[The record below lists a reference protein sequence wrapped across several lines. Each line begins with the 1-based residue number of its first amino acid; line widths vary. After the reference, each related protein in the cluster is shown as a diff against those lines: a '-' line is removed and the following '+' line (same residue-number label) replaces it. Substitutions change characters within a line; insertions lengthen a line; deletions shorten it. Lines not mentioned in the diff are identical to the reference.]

1 MENNRN
7 TIFRG
12 HRIIILVVLCLFG
25 FCLIWAT
32 SLTSHAPRKQAKD
45 DRVYLI
51 HADELRYDMRGLVP
65 DAQILRGKVHFTHG
79 GSHLWCDSAYFFQAS
94 ESVQAFGNVR
104 FTQGDTLSL
113 TCDNADYDGM
123 EQVMRARNNVVMKHR
138 TQTLYT
144 DSLDYDRVSD
154 LAYFF
159 EGGKLIDG
167 NDRLVSD
174 WGEYSPST
182 RLASF
187 YYAVQMYSG
196 KNHITTDTLHYDTRT
211 SVAHVTGPSTLTS
224 GESVVYTTDAYMN
237 SRTDRSSLYSRS
249 TICNGG
255 KFITGDSLYHDNKS
269 GDSEGYGHVV
279 YTDTVSRQRLLCH
292 RMRYNA
298 NTGYGYAT
306 DSAVVEDYSQQD
318 TLWMHADTL
327 KLYTYNINTDSVSR
341 TVHAYK
347 MVRAYRKDLQAV
359 CDSLVFATADS
370 CLTMYG
376 DPIAWN
382 VNRQLLGEV
391 IKVYMNDSTVRK
403 AEIIGQAMTV
413 EQTDTLQHY
422 NQLSSNRIDAFFK
435 DGVVRRTDAVANVKT
450 LFYNADDKDS
460 VLTELNYLETD
471 TLRMFLSAERKL
483 ERIWVSRCSGTMYPM
498 SQIPP
503 EMLHLPGFVWF
514 DYIRP
519 KNRDD
524 IFVWRGKDKGDELKV
539 IRRREVPLLRLSR
552 HDTDA
557 EGGEQEPE

>member
-1 MENNRN
+1 MVSR
-7 TIFRG
+7 
-12 HRIIILVVLCLFG
+12 
-25 FCLIWAT
+25 
-32 SLTSHAPRKQAKD
+32 APRKQAKD

-113 TCDNADYDGM
+113 TCDRADYDGM
-123 EQVMRARNNVVMKHR
+123 EQVMRARDNVVMKHR
-138 TQTLYT
+138 AQTLYT

-159 EGGKLIDG
+159 EGGKLVDG

-187 YYAVQMYSG
+187 YYAVQMHSG
-196 KNHITTDTLHYDTRT
+196 KNIVTTDTLHYDTRT

-224 GESVVYTTDAYMN
+224 GESVVYTTDAYVN

-255 KFITGDSLYHDNKS
+255 KFITGDSLFHDNKS

-292 RMRYNA
+292 RMHYNA
-298 NTGYGYAT
+298 DTGYGYAT

-318 TLWMHADTL
+318 TLWMHADSL
-327 KLYTYNINTDSVSR
+327 KLYTHNINTDSVCR

-347 MVRAYRKDLQAV
+347 RVRAYRKDLQAV
-359 CDSLVFATADS
+359 CDSLVFASADS

-391 IKVYMNDSTVRK
+391 IKVYMNDSTIRK

-413 EQTDTLQHY
+413 EQADSLQHY
-422 NQLSSNRIDAFFK
+422 NQLSSSRIDAFFNG
-435 DGVVRRTDAVANVKT
+435 GVVRRTDAVANVKT
-450 LFYNADDKDS
+450 LFYNADAKDS

-503 EMLHLPGFVWF
+503 EVLHLPGFVWF

-519 KNRDD
+519 KSRDD
-524 IFVWRGKDKGDELKV
+524 IFEWRGKDKGDELKV
-539 IRRREVPLLRLSR
+539 IRRREVPLPRLAR
-552 HDTDA
+552 PVTVAGGGGQDT
-557 EGGEQEPE
+557 E